1 VVEPLLIGTEGMP
14 LLDVGLFDA
23 EAEQAFHQN
32 IRPLVKHP
40 GAESVVRRGSALA
53 QIEAEA
59 ESWKADLTVI
69 GAHGRGRMERL
80 FLGSVSEGVVN
91 ALPSSVLVV
100 RS

>member
-1 VVEPLLIGTEGMP
+1 
-14 LLDVGLFDA
+14 
-23 EAEQAFHQN
+23 
-32 IRPLVKHP
+32 
-40 GAESVVRRGSALA
+40 
-53 QIEAEA
+53 
-59 ESWKADLTVI
+59 VI